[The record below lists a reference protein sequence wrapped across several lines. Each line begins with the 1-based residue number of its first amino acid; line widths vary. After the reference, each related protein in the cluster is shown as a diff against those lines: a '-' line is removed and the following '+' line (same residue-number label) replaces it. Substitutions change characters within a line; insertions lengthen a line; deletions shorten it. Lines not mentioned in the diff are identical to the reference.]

1 MSRMP
6 RKRCCGPRSTKP
18 VRNGAGRAMRSA
30 GRRGRSD
37 PACPSVHTTSP
48 RTRAKWEAEGSVW
61 SDSIPGRRSVSA
73 QASACWPDSWSA
85 DADDHRRQV
94 AVQMKAAMPSREAGA
109 SAESPLPTEHAG
121 GPDAWRLGLSE
132 AEARHRLTE
141 FGPNAL
147 PGSER
152 KPLHRIVLK
161 VLAEPMFLMLLVAGA
176 LYLALGDRAEAAF
189 LLGSIFAVIGLT
201 LFQERRTQRA
211 LEALR
216 DLSAPRALVIRNGH
230 KLRVPGREVVPGD
243 LLALQEGDRIAAD
256 AILLEGELEVDESLL
271 TGEAIAVARSAG
283 SDRDRVYASTV
294 VTRGTGLARA
304 SSTGTATK
312 VGEIGAMLGSAREP
326 ISGLQRS
333 SRKLIRSLT
342 AVALLLATGYCLL
355 NWLWNARTFLDSV
368 LASVAL
374 SMAILPEEIPVILT
388 VFLAMGAWRLSRHR
402 VLTRS
407 VPAVE
412 ALGAITVL
420 AVDKTGTLTQ
430 NRMRITA
437 LVAADGRLENTQV
450 DASAPLPRDMGDL
463 VEYALLATPPD
474 PFDPMETAIIAL
486 ADRLADVRRTH
497 PGWTLLRGYPLSS
510 ETLATTRAYAVRGET
525 DCRLAAK
532 GAPETIVALCRLPEE
547 TAAAILNQAAG
558 LAARGLRVLGVARG
572 EWNGTTWPARQQD
585 FAFEFVGLLGFGD
598 PPRPEVP
605 AAIAECRSAGVRVL
619 MLTGDHPVTA
629 QAIAR
634 EIGLSERADVL
645 TGAEIAQLDDASLI
659 ERLRHVDICARLR
672 PEQKLRLV
680 RLLQQSG
687 EVVAMTGDGV
697 NDAPALK
704 AADVGV
710 AMGERGTDVARE
722 AAALVLL
729 DDSFASIV
737 RAIRQGRRIY
747 DNIGKATG
755 FVFAVHVPIIV
766 LALLPALLH
775 WPVILAPVHIVLLE
789 LLIDPASS
797 MVFQAEPGN
806 PDLMRRPPRPRAH
819 TPFAPGRLMYAML
832 QGAGLATLLIAGCAV
847 LLVQGGGA
855 AQQVR
860 AAGFAGLLV
869 GLF

>member
-1 MSRMP
+1 
-6 RKRCCGPRSTKP
+6 
-18 VRNGAGRAMRSA
+18 
-30 GRRGRSD
+30 
-37 PACPSVHTTSP
+37 
-48 RTRAKWEAEGSVW
+48 
-61 SDSIPGRRSVSA
+61 
-73 QASACWPDSWSA
+73 
-85 DADDHRRQV
+85 
-94 AVQMKAAMPSREAGA
+94 MPSRGTGA
-109 SAESPLPTEHAG
+109 PIGSSSVEQPG
-121 GPDAWRLGLSE
+121 RQDAWRLGLSH
-132 AEARHRLTE
+132 AKAHDRLVE
-141 FGPNAL
+141 SGPNAL
-147 PGSER
+147 PGGER

-176 LYLALGDRAEAAF
+176 VYLALGDRAEAAF

-216 DLSAPRALVIRNGH
+216 DLSAPRALVIRSGQ

-243 LLALQEGDRIAAD
+243 LLALHEGDRIAAD
-256 AILLEGELEVDESLL
+256 AVLLEGELEVDESLL
-271 TGEAIAVARSAG
+271 TGEAVAVARSAG
-283 SDRDRVYASTV
+283 SDTDRVYASTV
-294 VTRGTGLARA
+294 VTCGAGLARV
-304 SSTGTATK
+304 SSTRTATK
-312 VGEIGAMLGSAREP
+312 VGEIGAMLKSAREP
-326 ISGLQRS
+326 VSGLQRS
-333 SRKLIRSLT
+333 SRKLIRGLT
-342 AVALLLATGYCLL
+342 VAALLLATGYCLL
-355 NWLWNARTFLDSV
+355 NWLWNARTFLDSL

-420 AVDKTGTLTQ
+420 AVDKTGTLTR

-437 LVAADGRLENTQV
+437 LAAADGTLENTPE
-450 DASAPLPRDMGDL
+450 DAAGPLPRGTGDL
-463 VEYALLATPPD
+463 VESALLATPPD
-474 PFDPMETAIIAL
+474 PFDPMETAILAL
-486 ADRLADVRRTH
+486 GSRLDEARRTH
-497 PGWTLLRGYPLSS
+497 PGWTLLRVYALSS
-510 ETLATTRAYAVRGET
+510 ETLTTTRAYAVRGEAGT
-525 DCRLAAK
+525 RLAAK
-532 GAPETIVALCRLPEE
+532 GAPETIVTLCRLPEE
-547 TAAAILNQAAG
+547 SAAAILQQAAG

-572 EWNGTTWPARQQD
+572 EWKGTTWPERQQG

-605 AAIAECRSAGVRVL
+605 AAIAECRRAGVRVL

-634 EIGLSERADVL
+634 EIGLSARADVL
-645 TGAEIAQLDDASLI
+645 TGAEIARLDDPALTQQ
-659 ERLRHVDICARLR
+659 LRQVDICARLR

-722 AAALVLL
+722 AAGLALL

-755 FVFAVHVPIIV
+755 FVFAVHVPIIA

-797 MVFQAEPGN
+797 MVFEAEPES
-806 PDLMRRPPRPRAH
+806 PDLMRRPPRPRTH
-819 TPFAPGRLMYAML
+819 TPFAPGRLAYAML
-832 QGAGLATLLIAGCAV
+832 QGAGLAALLIAGCAV
-847 LLVQGGGA
+847 LLAHASSA
-855 AQQVR
+855 AQVR
-860 AAGFAGLLV
+860 TAGFAGLLI
-869 GLF
+869 GLFLLALARSGVGFRRRERRNPWLKWMLLGVAACLAAVLGIPPLRALMGLAPPGPQTVAVIGTVVLATGAWLAALQLGTRGARAREIASPAA

>member
-1 MSRMP
+1 MS
-6 RKRCCGPRSTKP
+6 
-18 VRNGAGRAMRSA
+18 ARA
-30 GRRGRSD
+30 
-37 PACPSVHTTSP
+37 
-48 RTRAKWEAEGSVW
+48 
-61 SDSIPGRRSVSA
+61 
-73 QASACWPDSWSA
+73 ASASTEAP
-85 DADDHRRQV
+85 
-94 AVQMKAAMPSREAGA
+94 PSTDQLDG
-109 SAESPLPTEHAG
+109 S
-121 GPDAWRLGLSE
+121 DVWRLGLSP
-132 AEARHRLTE
+132 AEAQRRLRE
-141 FGPNAL
+141 SGPNAL
-147 PGSER
+147 SGSER

-176 LYLALGDRAEAAF
+176 LYLALGDHAEATF
-189 LLGSIFAVIGLT
+189 LLGMIFAVIGLT

-216 DLSAPRALVIRNGH
+216 DLSAPRALVIRGGR
-230 KLRVPGREVVPGD
+230 KLRVPGREIVPGD
-243 LLALQEGDRIAAD
+243 LLALHEGDRIAAD
-256 AILLEGELEVDESLL
+256 AILLEGDLEVDESLL
-271 TGEAIAVARSAG
+271 TGEAIAVTRAAG
-283 SDRDRVYASTV
+283 SDRNHVYASTV
-294 VTRGTGLARA
+294 VTRGAGLARV

-312 VGEIGAMLGSAREP
+312 VGEIGAMLQTAHEP
-326 ISGLQRS
+326 VSGLQRS
-333 SRKLIRSLT
+333 SRKLIRGL
-342 AVALLLATGYCLL
+342 AVIALLLAIGYCLV
-355 NWLWNARTFLDSV
+355 NWLWDGRAFLDSL

-388 VFLAMGAWRLSRHR
+388 VFLAMGAWRLSRHL

-430 NRMRITA
+430 NRMRIAA
-437 LVAADGRLENTQV
+437 LVTTNGTLENTPA
-450 DASAPLPRDMGDL
+450 DAAGPLPSGTEDL
-463 VEYALLATPPD
+463 VECAQLATPAD
-474 PFDPMETAIIAL
+474 PFDPMEKAIL
-486 ADRLADVRRTH
+486 VLGDRLDDARRMH
-497 PGWTLLRGYPLSS
+497 SGWTLQRAYELSS
-510 ETLATTRAYAVRGET
+510 ETLATTRVYAVAGGHGHRVAT
-525 DCRLAAK
+525 K
-532 GAPETIVALCRLPEE
+532 GAPEAIVALCRLPQESG
-547 TAAAILNQAAG
+547 AAILDRAAG

-572 EWNGTTWPARQQD
+572 VWQGTTWPERQQD
-585 FAFEFVGLLGFGD
+585 FVFEFVGLLGFGD

-605 AAIAECRSAGVRVL
+605 AAVAECRSAGVRVL

-645 TGAEIAQLDDASLI
+645 TGAGIAQLDDASLT

-729 DDSFASIV
+729 DDSFTSIV
-737 RAIRQGRRIY
+737 RAIGQGRRIY
-747 DNIGKATG
+747 DNVGKATA
-755 FVFAVHVPIIV
+755 FVFAVHVPIIA
-766 LALLPALLH
+766 LALVPALLH

-797 MVFQAEPGN
+797 MVFEAEPGS
-806 PDLMRRPPRPRAH
+806 PDLMRRPPRPRTH
-819 TPFAPGRLMYAML
+819 TPFAPGRLAYAIS
-832 QGAGLATLLIAGCAV
+832 QGAGLAVLLTAGCAV
-847 LLVQGGGA
+847 LLMDGGDA
-855 AQQVR
+855 TQSR
-860 AAGFAGLLV
+860 TAGFAGLLV
-869 GLF
+869 GLVLLTLAESSFGDRGHKRRNPWLKWIFLGVAVSLAVVLGIPPLRALMGLALPDPRTVTIIGAIVLASGVWLAVLRTGVRRTRLHDAASPPSPPAGSHP

>member
-1 MSRMP
+1 M
-6 RKRCCGPRSTKP
+6 
-18 VRNGAGRAMRSA
+18 
-30 GRRGRSD
+30 
-37 PACPSVHTTSP
+37 
-48 RTRAKWEAEGSVW
+48 
-61 SDSIPGRRSVSA
+61 PGRGTSA
-73 QASACWPDSWSA
+73 ST
-85 DADDHRRQV
+85 
-94 AVQMKAAMPSREAGA
+94 
-109 SAESPLPTEHAG
+109 ESPSSTEQPHG
-121 GPDAWRLGLSE
+121 SDAWRLGLSQ
-132 AEARHRLTE
+132 AEAQRRLTE

-147 PGSER
+147 PGGER

-176 LYLALGDRAEAAF
+176 LYLALGDHAEAAF
-189 LLGSIFAVIGLT
+189 LLGSIFVVIGIT

-216 DLSAPRALVIRNGH
+216 DLSAPRALVIRGRQ

-243 LLALQEGDRIAAD
+243 LLALHEGDRIAAD
-256 AILLEGELEVDESLL
+256 AVLLEGEIEVDESLL
-271 TGEAIAVARSAG
+271 TGEAIAVARTAG
-283 SDRDRVYASTV
+283 SGHDHVYASTV
-294 VTRGTGLARA
+294 VTRGVGLARV

-312 VGEIGAMLGSAREP
+312 VGEIGAMLASAREP
-326 ISGLQRS
+326 VSGLQRS
-333 SRKLIRSLT
+333 SRKLVRGLT
-342 AVALLLATGYCLL
+342 AAALVLATGYCLL

-437 LVAADGRLENTQV
+437 LVTADGTHTPA
-450 DASAPLPRDMGDL
+450 DTTGPLPPGTGGI
-463 VEYALLATPPD
+463 VECALLATPAD
-474 PFDPMETAIIAL
+474 PFDPMETAIVAL
-486 ADRLADVRRTH
+486 GTRLDEARCTH
-497 PGWTLLRGYPLSS
+497 PGWTLVRAYALSS
-510 ETLATTRAYAVRGET
+510 ETLVTTRAYAVRGET
-525 DCRLAAK
+525 GHRLATK
-532 GAPETIVALCRLPEE
+532 GAPETIVALCRLPDAS
-547 TAAAILNQAAG
+547 AAEILKQAVG

-572 EWNGTTWPARQQD
+572 EWDGSTLPERQQD

-634 EIGLSERADVL
+634 EIGLSARAGVL
-645 TGAEIAQLDDASLI
+645 TGAEIARLDDASLTQQ
-659 ERLRHVDICARLR
+659 LRHVDICARLR

-766 LALLPALLH
+766 LALLPSLLH

-797 MVFQAEPGN
+797 MVFEAEPES

-819 TPFAPGRLMYAML
+819 TPFAPGRLAYAVL
-832 QGAGLATLLIAGCAV
+832 QGAGLAGLLTAGCAV
-847 LLVQGGGA
+847 LLMLGGGVT
-855 AQQVR
+855 QVR

-869 GLF
+869 GLFLLALAESSVSFRRRERHNPWLKWMLLGVAACLVAVLGVPPLRALMGLAPPDQQTVMAVGAMVLASSAWLAALHAGARGLQPRGVASPAS

>member
-1 MSRMP
+1 MQ
-6 RKRCCGPRSTKP
+6 TK
-18 VRNGAGRAMRSA
+18 V
-30 GRRGRSD
+30 
-37 PACPSVHTTSP
+37 
-48 RTRAKWEAEGSVW
+48 
-61 SDSIPGRRSVSA
+61 
-73 QASACWPDSWSA
+73 
-85 DADDHRRQV
+85 
-94 AVQMKAAMPSREAGA
+94 AMPDREVSG
-109 SAESPLPTEHAG
+109 SSQSSPSTEQPD
-121 GPDAWRLGLSE
+121 GPDAWRLGLSD
-132 AEARHRLTE
+132 AEAKHRLAE

-147 PGSER
+147 SGSEH
-152 KPLHRIVLK
+152 KPLHRIVFK

-189 LLGSIFAVIGLT
+189 LLGMIFAVIGLT

-216 DLSAPRALVIRNGH
+216 DLSAPRALVIRNGQP
-230 KLRVPGREVVPGD
+230 LRVPGREVVPGD
-243 LLALQEGDRIAAD
+243 LLALHEGDRIAAD
-256 AILLEGELEVDESLL
+256 AILLEGEIEVDESLL
-271 TGEAIAVARSAG
+271 TGEAIAVARGADP
-283 SDRDRVYASTV
+283 DRNRVYASTV
-294 VTRGTGLARA
+294 VTRGAALTRV
-304 SSTGTATK
+304 SSIGTATK
-312 VGEIGAMLGSAREP
+312 VGEIGAMLQSAREP
-326 ISGLQRS
+326 VSGLQRS
-333 SRKLIRSLT
+333 SRELIRVL
-342 AVALLLATGYCLL
+342 AAIALLLAIGYCLI
-355 NWLWNARTFLDSV
+355 NWLWNGQTFLDSL

-437 LVAADGRLENTQV
+437 LVTTDGALENT
-450 DASAPLPRDMGDL
+450 SAHAVGPLPPATEDL
-463 VEYALLATPPD
+463 VECALLATPPD
-474 PFDPMETAIIAL
+474 PFDPMETAILAL
-486 ADRLADVRRTH
+486 GDRLDDARRRH
-497 PGWTLLRGYPLSS
+497 PGWTLQRAYALSS
-510 ETLATTRAYAVRGET
+510 EMLATTRVYAVPGESGHRVAT
-525 DCRLAAK
+525 K
-532 GAPETIVALCRLPEE
+532 GAPETIVALCRMPKES
-547 TAAAILNQAAG
+547 AAAILDQVAV

-572 EWNGTTWPARQQD
+572 VWNGTTWPERQQD

-619 MLTGDHPVTA
+619 MLTGDHPATA

-645 TGAEIAQLDDASLI
+645 TGAEIAQLDDASLGA
-659 ERLRHVDICARLR
+659 RLRQVDICARLR

-747 DNIGKATG
+747 DNVGKATA

-797 MVFQAEPGN
+797 MVFEVEPAS

-819 TPFAPGRLMYAML
+819 TPFAPGRLVYAVL
-832 QGAGLATLLIAGCAV
+832 QGAGLAALLIAGCAV
-847 LLVQGGGA
+847 LLVHGGDA
-855 AQQVR
+855 AQIR

-869 GLF
+869 GLFLLAMAESSIGFLHRKRRNPWLKWMLLGVVTCLAAVLGIPPLRALMGLALPDAQTVMVIGAMVAASGVWLALLKMSARGSRSRGAALSAS

>member
-1 MSRMP
+1 M
-6 RKRCCGPRSTKP
+6 
-18 VRNGAGRAMRSA
+18 
-30 GRRGRSD
+30 
-37 PACPSVHTTSP
+37 
-48 RTRAKWEAEGSVW
+48 
-61 SDSIPGRRSVSA
+61 PGRGTSA
-73 QASACWPDSWSA
+73 STGSPPSTERPD
-85 DADDHRRQV
+85 
-94 AVQMKAAMPSREAGA
+94 
-109 SAESPLPTEHAG
+109 
-121 GPDAWRLGLSE
+121 GPDAWRLGLGPT
-132 AEARHRLTE
+132 EARRRLTA

-147 PGSER
+147 PGGER

-189 LLGSIFAVIGLT
+189 LLVMIFAVIGLT

-216 DLSAPRALVIRNGH
+216 DLSAPRALVIRGGQ

-243 LLALQEGDRIAAD
+243 LLVLHEGDRIAAD

-271 TGEAIAVARSAG
+271 TGEAIAVARTAG
-283 SDRDRVYASTV
+283 SGRDRVYASTV
-294 VTRGTGLARA
+294 VTRGAGLARVSA
-304 SSTGTATK
+304 TGTATR
-312 VGEIGAMLGSAREP
+312 VGEIGAVLASAREP
-326 ISGLQRS
+326 VSGLQRS
-333 SRKLIRSLT
+333 SRKLIRGLT

-368 LASVAL
+368 LAGIAL

-420 AVDKTGTLTQ
+420 AVDKTGTLTR

-437 LVAADGRLENTQV
+437 LVTADGTQENAPA
-450 DASAPLPRDMGDL
+450 DAAGPLPQGTGDL
-463 VEYALLATPPD
+463 VECALLATPPD
-474 PFDPMETAIIAL
+474 PFDPMETAILAL
-486 ADRLADVRRTH
+486 GGQLDEARRAH
-497 PGWTLLRGYPLSS
+497 PGWMLTREYALSS
-510 ETLATTRAYAVRGET
+510 GMLATTRAYAVRGET
-525 DCRLAAK
+525 GHRLATK
-532 GAPETIVALCRLPEE
+532 GAPETIVALCRLPEKSS
-547 TAAAILNQAAG
+547 AAILQQAAG
-558 LAARGLRVLGVARG
+558 LAARGLRVLGVARAA
-572 EWNGTTWPARQQD
+572 WNGTTWPERQQD

-634 EIGLSERADVL
+634 EIGLSARADVL
-645 TGAEIAQLDDASLI
+645 TGAEIARLDDASLA
-659 ERLRHVDICARLR
+659 ERLRQVDICARLR

-747 DNIGKATG
+747 DNIGKATA

-797 MVFQAEPGN
+797 MVFQAEPGS

-819 TPFAPGRLMYAML
+819 TPFAPGRLAYAIV
-832 QGAGLATLLIAGCAV
+832 QGTGLAALLTAGCAV
-847 LLVQGGGA
+847 LLMHAGSA
-855 AQQVR
+855 AQVR
-860 AAGFAGLLV
+860 TAGFAGLLV
-869 GLF
+869 GLFLLAMAESSIGFLHRKRRNPWLKWMLLGVVVCLVAVLGIPPLRALMGLALPNAQTAMAIAAMVAASGAWLAALKTSLRGFRLRITTSPAS

>member
-1 MSRMP
+1 MSA
-6 RKRCCGPRSTKP
+6 P
-18 VRNGAGRAMRSA
+18 VG
-30 GRRGRSD
+30 
-37 PACPSVHTTSP
+37 SP
-48 RTRAKWEAEGSVW
+48 
-61 SDSIPGRRSVSA
+61 
-73 QASACWPDSWSA
+73 
-85 DADDHRRQV
+85 
-94 AVQMKAAMPSREAGA
+94 
-109 SAESPLPTEHAG
+109 SAEQPGS
-121 GPDAWRLGLSE
+121 PDAWRLGLDQ
-132 AEARHRLTE
+132 AEARRRLTE
-141 FGPNAL
+141 SGPNAL
-147 PGSER
+147 PGSEH
-152 KPLHRIVLK
+152 KPLHRIVVK

-189 LLGSIFAVIGLT
+189 LLGMIFAVIGLT

-216 DLSAPRALVIRNGH
+216 DLSAPRALVIRNGQQ
-230 KLRVPGREVVPGD
+230 LRVSGREVVPGD
-243 LLALQEGDRIAAD
+243 LLALHEGDRIAAD
-256 AILLEGELEVDESLL
+256 TILLEGELEVDESLL

-294 VTRGTGLARA
+294 VTRGAGLARV

-312 VGEIGAMLGSAREP
+312 VGGIGAMLQSAREP
-326 ISGLQRS
+326 VSGLQRS
-333 SRKLIRSLT
+333 SRKLIRVLA
-342 AVALLLATGYCLL
+342 AVALLLAIGFCVV
-355 NWLWNARTFLDSV
+355 NWLWNGRTFLDSL

-437 LVAADGRLENTQV
+437 LVTAEGAVANMPADTTG
-450 DASAPLPRDMGDL
+450 PLPIGTADL
-463 VEYALLATPPD
+463 VECALLATPPD
-474 PFDPMETAIIAL
+474 PVDPMETAIVAL
-486 ADRLADVRRTH
+486 GGRLDDARRMH
-497 PGWTLLRGYPLSS
+497 PGWTWQRAYALSS
-510 ETLATTRAYAVRGET
+510 ETLATTRAYAVQGEKSH
-525 DCRLAAK
+525 RLATK
-532 GAPETIVALCRLPEE
+532 GAPETIVALCRLPQESA
-547 TAAAILNQAAG
+547 TAILRQAAA

-572 EWNGTTWPARQQD
+572 AWHGSTWPERQQD

-629 QAIAR
+629 QAIAH

-645 TGAEIAQLDDASLI
+645 TGAEITQLDDASLSR
-659 ERLRHVDICARLR
+659 RLGQVDICARLR

-697 NDAPALK
+697 NDAPALR

-747 DNIGKATG
+747 DNVGKATA

-797 MVFQAEPGN
+797 MVFEVEPGS
-806 PDLMRRPPRPRAH
+806 PDLMRRPPRPRTH
-819 TPFAPGRLMYAML
+819 TPFAPGRLAYAIS
-832 QGAGLATLLIAGCAV
+832 QGAGLAALLTAGCAV
-847 LLVQGGGA
+847 LLMHGGDA
-855 AQQVR
+855 AQTR
-860 AAGFAGLLV
+860 TAGFAGLLV
-869 GLF
+869 GLFLLALAESSVGFRHHAPRNPWLKWMLLVVAVSLAAVLGIPPLRALMALALPNLHTVTAIGAIVLVSGAWLALLRMGARVSRPRGTAALVS

>member
-1 MSRMP
+1 MP
-6 RKRCCGPRSTKP
+6 
-18 VRNGAGRAMRSA
+18 A
-30 GRRGRSD
+30 RG
-37 PACPSVHTTSP
+37 
-48 RTRAKWEAEGSVW
+48 
-61 SDSIPGRRSVSA
+61 VSA
-73 QASACWPDSWSA
+73 SS
-85 DADDHRRQV
+85 
-94 AVQMKAAMPSREAGA
+94 
-109 SAESPLPTEHAG
+109 ESPPLTG
-121 GPDAWRLGLSE
+121 RFDGSDAWRLGLSP
-132 AEARHRLTE
+132 AEAQRRLTD
-141 FGPNAL
+141 FGTNTL
-147 PGSER
+147 PGAER

-189 LLGSIFAVIGLT
+189 LLGSIFAVIGIT

-216 DLSAPRALVIRNGH
+216 DLSAPRALVIRGGR

-243 LLALQEGDRIAAD
+243 LLALHEGDRIAAD

-271 TGEAIAVARSAG
+271 TGEAIAVARTAG
-283 SDRDRVYASTV
+283 SDRERVYASTV
-294 VTRGTGLARA
+294 VTRGVGLARVSA
-304 SSTGTATK
+304 TGVATK
-312 VGEIGAMLGSAREP
+312 VGEIGAMLASAREP

-437 LVAADGRLENTQV
+437 LVTAGGALENTAANL
-450 DASAPLPRDMGDL
+450 ASPLPQAAGDL
-463 VEYALLATPPD
+463 VECALLATPAD
-474 PFDPMETAIIAL
+474 PFDPMETAILAL
-486 ADRLADVRRTH
+486 GNRLDETQRTH
-497 PGWTLLRGYPLSS
+497 PGWMFLRVYALSS
-510 ETLATTRAYAVRGET
+510 ETLATTRAYAVAGEASH
-525 DCRLAAK
+525 RLATK
-532 GAPETIVALCRLPEE
+532 GAPETIVALCRLPKDS
-547 TAAAILNQAAG
+547 AAAILQQAAG

-572 EWNGTTWPARQQD
+572 AWNGTTWPERQQD

-605 AAIAECRSAGVRVL
+605 AAIAECKSAGVRVL

-634 EIGLSERADVL
+634 EIGLSGRADVL
-645 TGAEIAQLDDASLI
+645 TGAEIARLDDVALTGQ
-659 ERLRHVDICARLR
+659 LRQVDICARLR

-704 AADVGV
+704 AADVGI

-797 MVFQAEPGN
+797 MVFEAEPES

-819 TPFAPGRLMYAML
+819 TPFAPGRLAYAML
-832 QGAGLATLLIAGCAV
+832 QGAGLAALLIAGCAV
-847 LLVQGGGA
+847 LLTHIDNA
-855 AQQVR
+855 TQVR
-860 AAGFAGLLV
+860 TAGFAGLLV
-869 GLF
+869 GLFLLALAESSVGFQRREHHNPWLKWMLLGVATCLAAVLGIPPLRTLMGLAPPSPQTAVAIGTIVLASGAWLAALQMSARRSRLRGAASPAS

>member
-1 MSRMP
+1 MQ
-6 RKRCCGPRSTKP
+6 TK
-18 VRNGAGRAMRSA
+18 V
-30 GRRGRSD
+30 
-37 PACPSVHTTSP
+37 
-48 RTRAKWEAEGSVW
+48 
-61 SDSIPGRRSVSA
+61 
-73 QASACWPDSWSA
+73 
-85 DADDHRRQV
+85 
-94 AVQMKAAMPSREAGA
+94 AMPDREVSG
-109 SAESPLPTEHAG
+109 SSQSSPSTEQPD
-121 GPDAWRLGLSE
+121 GPDAWRLGLSD
-132 AEARHRLTE
+132 AEAKHRLAE

-147 PGSER
+147 SGSEH
-152 KPLHRIVLK
+152 KPLHRIVFK
-161 VLAEPMFLMLLVAGA
+161 VLAEPMFLMLLVAGV

-189 LLGSIFAVIGLT
+189 LLGMIFAVIGLT

-216 DLSAPRALVIRNGH
+216 DLSAPRALVIRNGQP
-230 KLRVPGREVVPGD
+230 LRVPGREVVPGD
-243 LLALQEGDRIAAD
+243 LLALHEGDRIAAD
-256 AILLEGELEVDESLL
+256 AILLEGEIEVDESLL
-271 TGEAIAVARSAG
+271 TGEAIAVARGADP
-283 SDRDRVYASTV
+283 DRNRVYASTV
-294 VTRGTGLARA
+294 VTRGAALTRV
-304 SSTGTATK
+304 SSIGTATK
-312 VGEIGAMLGSAREP
+312 VGEIGAMLRSAREP
-326 ISGLQRS
+326 VSGLQRS
-333 SRKLIRSLT
+333 SRELIRVL
-342 AVALLLATGYCLL
+342 AAIALLLAIGYCLI
-355 NWLWNARTFLDSV
+355 NWLWNGQTFLDSL

-437 LVAADGRLENTQV
+437 LVTTDGALENTSA
-450 DASAPLPRDMGDL
+450 DAVGPLPPATEDL
-463 VEYALLATPPD
+463 VECALLATPPD
-474 PFDPMETAIIAL
+474 PFDPMETAILAL
-486 ADRLADVRRTH
+486 GDRLDDARRRH
-497 PGWTLLRGYPLSS
+497 PGWTLQRAYALSS
-510 ETLATTRAYAVRGET
+510 EMLATTRVYAVPGESGHRVAT
-525 DCRLAAK
+525 K
-532 GAPETIVALCRLPEE
+532 GAPETIVALCRMPKES
-547 TAAAILNQAAG
+547 AAAILDQVAV

-572 EWNGTTWPARQQD
+572 VWNGTTWPERQQD

-619 MLTGDHPVTA
+619 MLTGDHPATA

-645 TGAEIAQLDDASLI
+645 TGAEIAQLDDASLGA
-659 ERLRHVDICARLR
+659 RLRQVDICARLR

-747 DNIGKATG
+747 DNVGKATA

-797 MVFQAEPGN
+797 MVFEVEPAS

-819 TPFAPGRLMYAML
+819 TPFAPGRLVYAVL
-832 QGAGLATLLIAGCAV
+832 QGAGLAALLIAGCAV
-847 LLVQGGGA
+847 LLVHGGDA
-855 AQQVR
+855 AQIR

-869 GLF
+869 GLFLLAMAESSIGFMHRKRRNPWLQWMLLGVMICLVAVLGIPPLRALMGLALPDAQTVMVIGAMVAASGVWLALLKMSARGSRSRGAALSAS

>member
-1 MSRMP
+1 
-6 RKRCCGPRSTKP
+6 
-18 VRNGAGRAMRSA
+18 V
-30 GRRGRSD
+30 
-37 PACPSVHTTSP
+37 
-48 RTRAKWEAEGSVW
+48 
-61 SDSIPGRRSVSA
+61 
-73 QASACWPDSWSA
+73 
-85 DADDHRRQV
+85 QV
-94 AVQMKAAMPSREAGA
+94 KAAMPSREAIA
-109 SAESPLPTEHAG
+109 SNESLPSAEQPD
-121 GPDAWRLGLSE
+121 GPDAWRRGLSH
-132 AEARHRLTE
+132 AEAQRRLTDS
-141 FGPNAL
+141 GPNAL
-147 PGSER
+147 PGGER
-152 KPLHRIVLK
+152 KPLHRIALK

-189 LLGSIFAVIGLT
+189 LLGMIFAVIGLT

-216 DLSAPRALVIRNGH
+216 DLSAPRALVIRGGQ

-243 LLALQEGDRIAAD
+243 LLALHEGDRIAAD

-271 TGEAIAVARSAG
+271 TGEAIAVPRSAG
-283 SDRDRVYASTV
+283 SDTDRVYASTV
-294 VTRGTGLARA
+294 VTRGAGLARV
-304 SSTGTATK
+304 SSTGAATK
-312 VGEIGAMLGSAREP
+312 VGEIGAMLASARDP
-326 ISGLQRS
+326 VSGLQRS
-333 SRKLIRSLT
+333 SRKLIRVLSL
-342 AVALLLATGYCLL
+342 AALVRAPSYCLL
-355 NWLWNARTFLDSV
+355 NWLWNGQTFLDSL

-420 AVDKTGTLTQ
+420 AVDKTGTLTR

-437 LVAADGRLENTQV
+437 LVTADGTLENTPADSV
-450 DASAPLPRDMGDL
+450 GPLPGIAGDL
-463 VEYALLATPPD
+463 VECALLATPPD
-474 PFDPMETAIIAL
+474 PFDPMETAILAL
-486 ADRLADVRRTH
+486 GDRLDEARRTH
-497 PGWTLLRGYPLSS
+497 PGRTLPRDYALSP
-510 ETLATTRAYAVRGET
+510 ETLATTRAHAPREET
-525 DCRLAAK
+525 GHRLATK

-547 TAAAILNQAAG
+547 SAAAILRQAAG

-572 EWNGTTWPARQQD
+572 EWSGSTWPERQQD
-585 FAFEFVGLLGFGD
+585 FAFDFVGLLGFGD

-605 AAIAECRSAGVRVL
+605 AAIAECRRAGVRVL

-645 TGAEIAQLDDASLI
+645 TGAEIARLDDASLSGQ
-659 ERLRHVDICARLR
+659 LRQVDICARLR

-747 DNIGKATG
+747 DNIGKATA

-789 LLIDPASS
+789 LLIDPACS
-797 MVFQAEPGN
+797 MVFEVEPGS
-806 PDLMRRPPRPRAH
+806 PDLMRRPPRPRTH
-819 TPFAPGRLMYAML
+819 TPFAPGRLAYAIS
-832 QGAGLATLLIAGCAV
+832 QGAGLAALLTAGCTLL
-847 LLVQGGGA
+847 LEQGGSPV
-855 AQQVR
+855 QVR
-860 AAGFAGLLV
+860 TAAFAGLLV
-869 GLF
+869 GLFLLAMAESSFGFRGHERRNPWLKWLLLGVAISLAAVLGIPPLRALMGLDLPDPQTVTAIGAIVLASGAWLALLKMGARGLRRRAVASASL